1 MIEDRMIREAAQ
13 AAAYK
18 RGCLYYENGAVDT
31 LFERGENSFQAEV
44 IGSSTYEV
52 EVELTPSGE
61 PLSYHCDCP
70 ANMLYSGACKHIVAV
85 LKALQA
91 RQKRT
96 SSRRSLAS
104 VKSAYSKEIFSFY
117 SGSAEGNEANADA
130 LLTIEPRLFLK
141 EEFHAVTAW
150 LELRIG
156 YGKMYVIRNLVE
168 WILQMQSGEPVLFG
182 RDLTVYPRTAV
193 FDEISEK
200 IWQLISDTYAD
211 ETSLTTYSS
220 IFSSRHNGNA
230 VFDQKRWK
238 LSPTNLDRFLTIMEE
253 SSFACV
259 FNGFEEMQM
268 SVKKGKPD
276 IAVDVKDHPFY
287 AQLTFKGGPVLALD
301 PQYQYLLCP
310 HQTICKLTKEEAAAC
325 KPLLQSFAKENSI
338 KIDQSDMGEFFS
350 TVLPEMEKAAHVSV
364 DESFM
369 HRFEIMPLVAEI
381 YFDYYKEGIRAELF
395 FCYDSLRTN
404 PLREDQETKKNG
416 QKILIRDKA
425 AEGQILR
432 IFDQYRFQKENGFFI
447 QEDEDRSYE
456 FLVDAL
462 PRLTELADIFY
473 AESFK
478 QQPVQRL
485 EKIRVGVHIDEENV
499 LKVSLKNDEVDFDEL
514 INILASYRLKR
525 KYHRLKDGTFLSLAD
540 QQLSAVADFVENT
553 GIKKTNAEEAS
564 LPLAK
569 AVYIDTLAKEEG
581 LRLERS
587 ASFRQVVNNLLDPS
601 AVEAKVPAELAGILR
616 SYQITGFQWLSTLAH
631 YGLGGILA
639 DDMGLGKTLQVIAFL
654 LSQQTKDRLPS
665 LVVAPTSL
673 LYNWMEEIE
682 RFAPTLRAV
691 AIAGEK
697 KEREILRQQLDQT
710 DVVITTY
717 NMLKKDIEEYEQLRF
732 SYCFLDEAQ
741 HIKNPNTQNAKA
753 VKRLHTGGYF
763 ALTGTPIENTLTEL
777 WSIFDFLMP
786 GYLLSHRLFKQ
797 RFEVP
802 IIRGQDSRARKNLHR
817 HIAPFVLRRM
827 KQEVLRELPDKV
839 ENKMVNEMTAKQAKV
854 YTAYFA
860 QAKKEFAV
868 EMAAHGF
875 EKSRVKILAILTRL
889 RQICCHPALFLEN
902 YTGGCGKL
910 DMLEEVVENAV
921 KSGHRLLLFSQFTTM
936 LSIIRDKLDQQ
947 GISYEYLD
955 GKTPSWERM
964 QLVKDF
970 NSGRQSVFLISLK
983 AGGTG
988 LNLTGADMVIHYD
1001 PWWNPAVEDQATDR
1015 AYRLGQKKN
1024 VQVLKFITKNTIEE
1038 QIFALQQKKKAL
1050 IDQMIQ
1056 PGENFL
1062 SKLTEEEIRSLFS

>member
-18 RGCLYYENGAVDT
+18 RGCQYYETGAVDS
-31 LFERGENSFQAEV
+31 LFERGDNCFQAEV
-44 IGSSTYEV
+44 LGSSCYEV
-52 EVELTPSGE
+52 EVELAPSGE
-61 PLSYHCDCP
+61 PTSYHCDCP
-70 ANMLYSGACKHIVAV
+70 AYMLYDGACKHIVAV
-85 LKALQA
+85 LKAIQA
-91 RQKRT
+91 KQKKASSLRVPASGT
-96 SSRRSLAS
+96 SG
-104 VKSAYSKEIFSFY
+104 YSKEIFSFFFNRE
-117 SGSAEGNEANADA
+117 EGAGHHDDELLKIEAK
-130 LLTIEPRLFLK
+130 LFLK

-156 YGKMYVIRNLVE
+156 YGKMYVIRNIVE
-168 WILQMQSGEPVLFG
+168 WILQMKSGEAVVFG
-182 RDLTVYPRTAV
+182 RDLTIYPRTAI
-193 FDEISEK
+193 FDEVSEK
-200 IWQLISDTYAD
+200 LWQLLCNAYED
-211 ETSLTTYSS
+211 EASLTTYSS
-220 IFSSRHNGNA
+220 IFSARHAGNV

-238 LSPTNLDRFLTIMEE
+238 LSPTNLDRFFTIMEGN
-253 SSFACV
+253 SFPCI
-259 FNGFEEMQM
+259 FNGFEEMEL
-268 SVKKGKPD
+268 SVKQGKPEISVD
-276 IAVDVKDHPFY
+276 IKDHPFY
-287 AQLTFKGGPVLALD
+287 ALLHFKGGPILALD

-310 HQTICKLTKEEAAAC
+310 QNIVYKLSKDEAAVY
-325 KPLLQSFAKENSI
+325 KPLLQSFSKNGSI

-381 YFDYYKEGIRAELF
+381 YFDYYKEGVRAEVF
-395 FCYDSLRTN
+395 FCYDKLRSN
-404 PLREDQETKKNG
+404 PLHEKQEMKKNG

-432 IFDQYRFQKENGFFI
+432 IFDQYRFRKDNGFFI

-462 PRLTELADIFY
+462 PRLTELADIYY
-473 AESFK
+473 ADSFK

-485 EKIRVGVHIDEENV
+485 EKIRVGVHINEENI
-499 LKVSLKNDEVDFDEL
+499 LKVSLKNDDVDFDEL
-514 INILASYRLKR
+514 IDILASYRLKR

-553 GIKKTNAEEAS
+553 GIEKANAEEVP

-587 ASFRQVVNNLLDPS
+587 ASFRQVVNNLLEPGS
-601 AVEAKVPAELAGILR
+601 EAYEVPKELTGILR
-616 SYQITGFQWLSTLAH
+616 SYQVIGFQWLSTLAH

-654 LSQQTKDRLPS
+654 LDQQRKDRLPS

-673 LYNWMEEIE
+673 LYNWMEEIQ
-682 RFAPTLRAV
+682 RFAPSLRAL

-697 KEREILRQQLDQT
+697 KEREILRQNLDNI

-717 NMLKKDIEEYEQLRF
+717 NMLKKDIEEYEQMRF

-802 IIRGQDSRARKNLHR
+802 IIRSQDARAQKNLHR

-827 KQEVLRELPDKV
+827 KQDVLRELPDKV
-839 ENKMVNEMTAKQAKV
+839 ENKMVNEMTPKQAKV
-854 YTAYFA
+854 YAAYFA

-910 DMLEEVVENAV
+910 DMLEEVVEDAV

-936 LSIIRDKLDQQ
+936 LAIIREKLDQQ

-970 NSGRQSVFLISLK
+970 NGGRQSVFLISLK

-1024 VQVLKFITKNTIEE
+1024 VQVFKFITKNTIEE
-1038 QIFALQQKKKAL
+1038 QIFALQKKKKAL

-1062 SKLTEEEIRSLFS
+1062 SKLTEEEIRSLFA